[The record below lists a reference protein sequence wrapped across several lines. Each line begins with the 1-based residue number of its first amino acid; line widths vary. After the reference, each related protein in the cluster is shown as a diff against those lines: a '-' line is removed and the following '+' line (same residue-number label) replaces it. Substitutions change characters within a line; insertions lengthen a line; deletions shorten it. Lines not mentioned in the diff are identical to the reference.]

1 MLKNKFI
8 YFCIR
13 LPRLFAELP
22 GAFFDAA
29 APYIWPS
36 SMRDTIR
43 ILDPNPETRERF
55 TDIVGEALRT
65 IAENDPLR
73 FKRLQREIRTI
84 VNMPVLTGAE
94 YSRLFRVC
102 SIDLRIFP
110 LEESPKAAYAL
121 LACALIHESTH
132 GSLFTRRIV
141 QNKRNHSRIE
151 LICNKEMSRFA
162 PKANIAEKPWELWNQ
177 FEPTPFSERMKFLQS
192 EVKKLWT
199 D

>member
-1 MLKNKFI
+1 MLKRKFI

-13 LPRLFAELP
+13 LPRLLLELP
-22 GAFFDAA
+22 GAFFDAV
-29 APYIWPS
+29 APHMWPS
-36 SMRDTIR
+36 SMRETIR
-43 ILDPNPETRERF
+43 ILDPNSETRERF
-55 TDIVGEALRT
+55 VGIVGEVLRT

-73 FKRLQREIRTI
+73 FKRIQREIRTI

-110 LEESPKAAYAL
+110 FEESPQTAYAL

-141 QNKRNHSRIE
+141 QNKRNYSRIE
-151 LICNKEMSRFA
+151 VICNKEMARFA
-162 PKANIAEKPWELWNQ
+162 LKANIAEKPWELWNQ
-177 FEPTPFSERMKFLQS
+177 LERAPLSKRLKFLKS
-192 EVKKLWT
+192 EIKNLWT